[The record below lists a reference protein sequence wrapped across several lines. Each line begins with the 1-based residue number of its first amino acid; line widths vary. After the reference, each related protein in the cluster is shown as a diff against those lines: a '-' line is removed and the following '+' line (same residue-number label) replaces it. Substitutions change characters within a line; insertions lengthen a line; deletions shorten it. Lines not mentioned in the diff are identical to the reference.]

1 MKKTG
6 RDKRSGK
13 GKGDELV
20 IGRRPVLEALRRG
33 NLERIYLAAGQ
44 KGEIIDEIIREAGRR
59 AIPLQIIE
67 RRALNSMAGG
77 GSHQGAAAQAL
88 PFRYL
93 DLGELLNRVKRGKC
107 APFLIMLDHLQ
118 DPQNLGSLLR
128 TAHAAGMQG
137 LIIPEDRSV
146 GVTPVV
152 RKVAAGAA
160 EALPVA
166 RVVNLAHAARRLKE
180 EGFWIYGAGAEGELP
195 YYRADYRGPFVLVI
209 GSEGKGLS
217 RLLRRRCDG
226 VISIPMPGGGGSLNA
241 AVAAA
246 VIIYAA
252 AAQREGWSGFLPG
265 K

>member
-1 MKKTG
+1 M
-6 RDKRSGK
+6 GK
-13 GKGDELV
+13 DELV

-33 NLERIYLAAGQ
+33 NLKRIYLAAGQ
-44 KGEIIDEIIREAGRR
+44 KGEIVDQIVREAERR

-67 RRALNSMAGG
+67 RRDLGRMAGG
-77 GSHQGAAAQAL
+77 VNHQGAAALAL
-88 PFRYL
+88 PFRYPG
-93 DLGELLNRVKRGKC
+93 LGELLKRARAEND

-137 LIIPEDRSV
+137 LIIPEDRSAR
-146 GVTPVV
+146 VTPAV

-160 EALPVA
+160 ERLPLA
-166 RVVNLAHAARRLKE
+166 RVVNLVDAARRLKD

-195 YYRADYRGPFVLVI
+195 YYRVDYCSPFVLVI
-209 GSEGKGLS
+209 GSEGKGLT
-217 RLLRRRCDG
+217 RLLREQCDG
-226 VISIPMPGGGGSLNA
+226 IISIPMPGGGGSLNA

-252 AAQREGWSGFLPG
+252 AAQREGWGVALPG